1 VELQRKSNGLYF
13 EIKMP
18 RITKKQTY
26 RQNIPSNTVQD
37 YFKVSLFIPFLDSFI
52 SQLNDRF
59 INHKEIIQGFQML
72 FPIEPLTKQQAK
84 LIENLVEFYANDLE
98 DSLTVL
104 AEVKIWHHQVFK
116 LRLETNLKMVTAIE
130 VISNCN
136 NALYPNIYK
145 LLTILLTLP
154 VTSCEAERSF
164 STLKRIKTYLR
175 NSTADN
181 RLNGL
186 AALNIHR
193 EIKVDIDAVIKQLA
207 NKKRRLDFVI

>member
-1 VELQRKSNGLYF
+1 
-13 EIKMP
+13 
-18 RITKKQTY
+18 
-26 RQNIPSNTVQD
+26 
-37 YFKVSLFIPFLDSFI
+37 
-52 SQLNDRF
+52 
-59 INHKEIIQGFQML
+59 ML
-72 FPIEPLTKQQAK
+72 FPIEPLTKQQEK
-84 LIENLVEFYANDLE
+84 LIEKLVEFYANDLE

-181 RLNGL
+181 SLNGL

-193 EIKVDIDAVIKQLA
+193 EIKVDVEAVIKELA
-207 NKKRRLDFVI
+207 KKKRRLDFVI